1 MHEVHRN
8 AIVPHSPEAMF
19 DLVADVAAYPEFL
32 PWCTSAQVISTDDAE
47 APKEIVARLGISQG
61 ALKGHFTTR
70 NKMERPCRIALTLV
84 EGPFSELEGLWQID
98 SLGEEGCK
106 LDLTMRFAFANPLK
120 DMLLGTVFERSSNK
134 LFDAFV
140 ARARALHG

>member
-8 AIVPHSPEAMF
+8 AIVPYTPDAMF
-19 DLVADVAAYPEFL
+19 DLVTDVAAYPEFL
-32 PWCTSAQVISTDDAE
+32 PWCTSAQVISADDAG
-47 APKEIVARLGISQG
+47 APTEIVARLGISQG

-70 NKMERPCRIALTLV
+70 NRMERPHRIALTLV

-98 SLGEEGCK
+98 PLGEEGCK
-106 LDLTMRFAFANPLK
+106 LDLAMRFAFANPLK
-120 DMLLGTVFERSSNK
+120 DMLLGTVFKHSSNK

-140 ARARALHG
+140 ARARSIYG